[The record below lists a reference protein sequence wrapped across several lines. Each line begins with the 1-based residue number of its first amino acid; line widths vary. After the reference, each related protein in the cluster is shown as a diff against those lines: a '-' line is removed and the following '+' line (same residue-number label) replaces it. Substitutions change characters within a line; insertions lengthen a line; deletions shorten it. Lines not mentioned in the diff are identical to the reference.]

1 MSLLDLMKYRDSGE
15 LSDVTIVVEGEE
27 LKLHKFPL
35 YIKSDYFKEV
45 AAESGKEQVELEEFP
60 GGAACFKVI
69 ADFCY
74 NKKIDISLENV
85 AQLRC
90 GAEYLKMA
98 GDNNLIDL
106 TERYLDDIIRS
117 AQMSRSLSPIPYRLS
132 RTAAEEAK
140 IAERCFAAVM
150 DVWTKPG
157 RVDALVVDRLLRLP
171 LDWFERLAKS
181 CGSEGG
187 ERQLR
192 PLAEL
197 ATRYLHRVFQ
207 RDTDLQKQ
215 QQQQK
220 KPEKKKEQEKSA
232 EKEKDD
238 DDAGEEAAEEP
249 QQEQQEAREE
259 QQAGGGWRGIRC
271 RGRWRRQEEAS
282 SSSSSSSSS
291 KMSPRSQPARS
302 STASSAACAEPT
314 PSATEVISGTGS
326 DWPWLA
332 SEQYS
337 CQCRPRL
344 LQLAG
349 NMLHRRELKQMPS
362 PVLCDIVSST
372 AAAMGGDAGAS
383 GEAQVLS
390 GVIDNHLLDLARAG
404 SLTAEEFAK
413 LATSVP
419 ADYRA
424 SHDTLYEAAETLL
437 TAGESIPDDQQKAVV
452 EAVDLSRCEVSTLQR
467 ALDKGAFPA
476 KVVCQAAIDLAQRQ
490 QSLQVDGKFAR
501 REDFKPTFSSS
512 PSRRYGRNVASPSYD
527 GIGAGYSSYREPIYG
542 SKFDSDFEA
551 SSGLRY
557 SALGGYSDSAA
568 YPDTDRAPGW
578 TSSTAEP
585 AAVATRPENGDQ
597 CPAGRPP
604 IKTAEEN

>member
-1 MSLLDLMKYRDSGE
+1 MSLQDLMKYRDSGE

-45 AAESGKEQVELEEFP
+45 AAESGKDQVELEEFP

-117 AQMSRSLSPIPYRLS
+117 AQMSRSLSPIVDLIS
-132 RTAAEEAK
+132 RTACLGPAAEEAK

-181 CGSEGG
+181 CGSEG

-197 ATRYLHRVFQ
+197 ATRYLHR
-207 RDTDLQKQ
+207 Q
-215 QQQQK
+215 QQQNE
-220 KPEKKKEQEKSA
+220 PKEPT
-232 EKEKDD
+232 
-238 DDAGEEAAEEP
+238 GEVLDRVIGSLP
-249 QQEQQEAREE
+249 
-259 QQAGGGWRGIRC
+259 
-271 RGRWRRQEEAS
+271 
-282 SSSSSSSSS
+282 
-291 KMSPRSQPARS
+291 
-302 STASSAACAEPT
+302 EPT
-314 PSATEVISGTGS
+314 PLAEVISG
-326 DWPWLA
+326 DWIRLALLA

-349 NMLHRRELKQMPS
+349 NMLHRFRQEELKQMPS

-413 LATSVP
+413 LAASVP

-542 SKFDSDFEA
+542 SKFDSDFDA

-557 SALGGYSDSAA
+557 SALGGYSDTAA
-568 YPDTDRAPGW
+568 YPDTDRGARLDFQYSGASGGRY
-578 TSSTAEP
+578 SS
-585 AAVATRPENGDQ
+585 R
-597 CPAGRPP
+597 
-604 IKTAEEN
+604 KW

>member
-117 AQMSRSLSPIPYRLS
+117 AQMSRSLSPIVDLIS
-132 RTAAEEAK
+132 RTACLGPAAEEAK

-181 CGSEGG
+181 CGSEG

-259 QQAGGGWRGIRC
+259 QQ
-271 RGRWRRQEEAS
+271 QEEAGE
-282 SSSSSSSSS
+282 
-291 KMSPRSQPARS
+291 
-302 STASSAACAEPT
+302 ASDAEADGGDKKKQQQQQQQQQQQNEPKEPTGEVLDRVIGSLPEPT
-314 PSATEVISGTGS
+314 PLAEVISG
-326 DWPWLA
+326 DWIRLALLA

-349 NMLHRRELKQMPS
+349 NMLHRFRQEELKQMPS

-568 YPDTDRAPGW
+568 YPDTDRGARLDFQYSGASGGRY
-578 TSSTAEP
+578 SS
-585 AAVATRPENGDQ
+585 R
-597 CPAGRPP
+597 
-604 IKTAEEN
+604 KW